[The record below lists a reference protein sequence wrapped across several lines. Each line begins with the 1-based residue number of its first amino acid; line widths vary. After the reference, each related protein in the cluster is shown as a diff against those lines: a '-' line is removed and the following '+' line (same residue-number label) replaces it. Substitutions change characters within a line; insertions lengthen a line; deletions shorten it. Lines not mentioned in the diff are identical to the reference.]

1 MLFRPRKRFAY
12 VKPKWALKRNTCILL
27 TTELKLEKKMKI
39 KVEPGIY
46 EWTKWEAGK
55 TTPTL
60 MTLDEL
66 KEANFNVSTDYR
78 YAILT

>member
-1 MLFRPRKRFAY
+1 M
-12 VKPKWALKRNTCILL
+12 

-78 YAILT
+78 YVVLP

>member
-1 MLFRPRKRFAY
+1 
-12 VKPKWALKRNTCILL
+12 
-27 TTELKLEKKMKI
+27 MKI

-66 KEANFNVSTDYR
+66 KEADFNVSTDYR
-78 YAILT
+78 YAVLPESAAGFPS